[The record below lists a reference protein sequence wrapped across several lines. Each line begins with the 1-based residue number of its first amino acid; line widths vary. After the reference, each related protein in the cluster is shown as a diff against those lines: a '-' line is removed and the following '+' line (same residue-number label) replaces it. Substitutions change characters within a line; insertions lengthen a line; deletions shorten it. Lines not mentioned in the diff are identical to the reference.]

1 MSIIAVKEKFI
12 SIASIALMACMLFTL
27 PACADNSRQNTPSTP
42 PFVSPPPSAASPSS
56 DESHTSSPSVQ
67 PATASVSQQ
76 QTDSNDANDMP
87 ITVSG
92 EVVITFEY
100 AKQSGSA
107 SNQFAVWVEDVDGN
121 LIKTLYATGYTANGG
136 YKNRPDSIPLWVE
149 KSSLPNMQKNEVDAI
164 TSATPK
170 AGKLS
175 YTWDLSNLD
184 GVTIPAGKYM
194 FFVEG
199 TLRWKNFVLY
209 SGAINISDVP
219 DTVQA
224 KAEFFYE
231 SSDRYAA
238 LTADSPENNM
248 ISDVAASFMPK

>member
-1 MSIIAVKEKFI
+1 MNMKDVKDKLILISPIIL
-12 SIASIALMACMLFTL
+12 IACLLFAL
-27 PACADNSRQNTPSTP
+27 PACADSSKQNTEYTSPSVSQP
-42 PFVSPPPSAASPSS
+42 PYSASPSS
-56 DESHTSSPSVQ
+56 SEPQPSSPSAQAIPSSALQV
-67 PATASVSQQ
+67 
-76 QTDSNDANDMP
+76 QTDNQDESDIP
-87 ITVSG
+87 VTVSG

-107 SNQFAVWVEDVDGN
+107 SNQFAVWVEDMDGN
-121 LIKTLYATGYTANGG
+121 LIKTLYTTGYTANGG
-136 YKNRPDSIPLWVE
+136 YINRPDSIALWVE

-164 TSATPK
+164 TGATPK

-175 YTWDLSNLD
+175 YAWDLSNLD
-184 GVTIPAGKYM
+184 GETIPAGKYM

-209 SGAINISDVP
+209 SAAINISDVS

-248 ISDVAASFMPK
+248 IENVAVSFTPK